1 MTSLLIK
8 DSIEN
13 VPRDFFK
20 SSGSNTTSERRGKL
34 RKGIEKV
41 FDKFIQ
47 PIKFLIFI

>member
-20 SSGSNTTSERRGKL
+20 SSGSNTTTERKGKL
-34 RKGIEKV
+34 RKGI
-41 FDKFIQ
+41 FM
-47 PIKFLIFI
+47 FLIIIS